1 MLTLY
6 ALTLCVGVAVVS
18 ASPFDQR
25 QCPYD
30 SCNQV
35 KEGVLNV
42 HIVPHTHDDVGWL
55 KTVDQY
61 YYGSRNNIQ
70 KAGVQYILDSVVKEL
85 WEDPKR
91 RFIYVETAFF
101 WKWWNKQKDATQQK
115 VKTLVKEGR
124 LQFIGGAWS
133 MNDEATTHYQSTI
146 DQFTWGLRKL
156 KDTFGQCG
164 IPTVGWQIDPFGHSR
179 EFASLLAGMGFQG
192 LFLGRIDYQDKGA
205 RLRDKRMEML
215 WRGDDDLGEKS
226 DIFTGVLF
234 NTYSPPPGFCFDVL
248 CGDEPVVDDVA
259 SPAHNVHR
267 RVSALLQYINAE
279 ASHYRSGHIVLT
291 MGGDFTYQDAGMW
304 YTNLDKLIEHTNR
317 VAEGKVHLFYST
329 PNCYLKAVH
338 DANPT
343 LPTKRDDFF
352 PYASDPNSFW
362 TGYFTSKPTIKL
374 YEREGNNVLQMV
386 KQLQVLAQ
394 LDSKNMDAIDELK
407 STMGVMQH
415 HDAVTGTEKA
425 HVAHDYERM
434 LSAAVAGAMEVT
446 AEAVNKL
453 MANNGTV
460 DFKWHR
466 CMLNES
472 SCHVSEH
479 SQRFMVSIYNPL
491 AWKLDAIPVRIPV
504 TEQKYKVTA
513 PNGDYIETQ
522 LVPIPK
528 EVIEIP
534 TRKSTA
540 THELVFVA
548 IKVKP
553 LGYKDFY
560 VEVEPNT
567 VKREERSV
575 NRETKDDKRKMDFYE
590 SVNDYWKNV
599 REQSFVNIETIDA
612 MDKKDLERPVKLNQ
626 DTGFDDEEEKEA
638 KFENTEKVFVNTD
651 NDKYLDPTLDILKD
665 NKEDEANVNI
675 AELQKLIKES
685 RIVKQ
690 MKHKPA
696 VKPVVNLPPLS
707 EDEMRMLSD
716 DPMIVQVYPEAEEM
730 VLRDQASNASFNVVN
745 PAIYIPHPSGGF
757 MSVSFDMAFYRAA
770 IGDNRAP
777 SRRSSGAYI
786 FRPNVTKPFIY
797 DKKCTSISGSIVN
810 ELRCVFTE
818 YVSLSVRSYVHP
830 LLVNWVEIDWVI
842 GSIPIED
849 NIGKEIVAM
858 YSSNMINNGEF
869 YTDSNGRQMLKRKLN
884 YRPQW
889 NLTLDEPI
897 AGNYYP
903 VTNKISIEDDK
914 YRFSVLTDRS
924 EGGASLTEGQ
934 IELMLHRRLLEDD
947 AFGVNEA
954 LNETANDQ
962 GLNVRGN
969 HWLVLSDLKNK
980 DSLIYERK
988 KLLEHHLRPQMMF
1001 ADTQISKE
1009 DYLKLKNCHGGV
1021 KDSLPIGLHLLTL
1034 EPWNEKQVLV
1044 RLENYLEK
1052 SDGKESIQFDI
1063 KKLFENVSL
1072 TAVKEVMLAAN
1083 QNVGKER
1090 MRWNIETPFDE
1101 EERSE
1106 SRETTGYELILQAK
1120 EIKTFIVD
1128 IE

>member
-1 MLTLY
+1 MF
-6 ALTLCVGVAVVS
+6 S
-18 ASPFDQR
+18 
-25 QCPYD
+25 
-30 SCNQV
+30 
-35 KEGVLNV
+35 
-42 HIVPHTHDDVGWL
+42 
-55 KTVDQY
+55 
-61 YYGSRNNIQ
+61 
-70 KAGVQYILDSVVKEL
+70 
-85 WEDPKR
+85 
-91 RFIYVETAFF
+91 
-101 WKWWNKQKDATQQK
+101 
-115 VKTLVKEGR
+115 
-124 LQFIGGAWS
+124 
-133 MNDEATTHYQSTI
+133 
-146 DQFTWGLRKL
+146 
-156 KDTFGQCG
+156 
-164 IPTVGWQIDPFGHSR
+164 
-179 EFASLLAGMGFQG
+179 
-192 LFLGRIDYQDKGA
+192 
-205 RLRDKRMEML
+205 
-215 WRGDDDLGEKS
+215 
-226 DIFTGVLF
+226 
-234 NTYSPPPGFCFDVL
+234 
-248 CGDEPVVDDVA
+248 
-259 SPAHNVHR
+259 R
-267 RVSALLQYINAE
+267 RVDLS
-279 ASHYRSGHIVLT
+279 
-291 MGGDFTYQDAGMW
+291 
-304 YTNLDKLIEHTNR
+304 
-317 VAEGKVHLFYST
+317 
-329 PNCYLKAVH
+329 
-338 DANPT
+338 
-343 LPTKRDDFF
+343 

-362 TGYFTSKPTIKL
+362 SGYFTSKPTIKL
-374 YEREGNNVLQMV
+374 YEREGNSVLQRDGFSPYASDPNSFWSGYFTSKPTIKLYEREGNSVLQMV

-434 LSAAVAGAMEVT
+434 LSAAVAGAVEVT
-446 AEAVNKL
+446 AEGVNKL
-453 MANNGTV
+453 MSNNGTA
-460 DFKWHR
+460 DFKWRR

-504 TEQKYKVTA
+504 TEQKYRVTA
-513 PNGDYIETQ
+513 PNGDYIDTQ

-553 LGYKDFY
+553 LGYKNFY

-575 NRETKDDKRKMDFYE
+575 NREAKDDKKKMDFYE

-690 MKHKPA
+690 MKHKAA

-716 DPMIVQVYPEAEEM
+716 DPMIVQVYPEAEEV
-730 VLRDQASNASFNVVN
+730 VLRDQASNASFNVEN

-858 YSSNMINNGEF
+858 YNSNIINNGEF

-954 LNETANDQ
+954 LNETANDK

-1034 EPWNEKQVLV
+1034 EPWNEKQILV

-1083 QNVGKER
+1083 QNIGKER
-1090 MRWNIETPFDE
+1090 MRWNIETPFEE
-1101 EERSE
+1101 EERCE
-1106 SRETTGYELILQAK
+1106 SRETTGFEVILQAK

>member
-1 MLTLY
+1 MNKT
-6 ALTLCVGVAVVS
+6 AVVYS
-18 ASPFDQR
+18 KHKRSPPDNLCSFQ
-25 QCPYD
+25 

-101 WKWWNKQKDATQQK
+101 WKWWNKQNDATQQK

-205 RLRDKRMEML
+205 RLRDRRMEML

-226 DIFTGVLF
+226 DIFTGVLY

-259 SPAHNVHR
+259 SPAHNVDR

-434 LSAAVAGAMEVT
+434 LSAAVAGAVEVT

-453 MANNGTV
+453 MSNNGTV

-504 TEQKYKVTA
+504 TEQKYRVTA

-553 LGYKDFY
+553 LGYKNFF

-567 VKREERSV
+567 VKREKRSV

-612 MDKKDLERPVKLNQ
+612 MDKKDVERPVKLNQ
-626 DTGFDDEEEKEA
+626 DTGFDDEDEKEA

-716 DPMIVQVYPEAEEM
+716 DPMIVQVYPEAEEVVM
-730 VLRDQASNASFNVVN
+730 RDQASNASFNVEN

-858 YSSNMINNGEF
+858 YNSNMINNGEF

-988 KLLEHHLRPQMMF
+988 KLLEHHLRPQMIF

-1021 KDSLPIGLHLLTL
+1021 KYSLPIGLHLLTL
-1034 EPWNEKQVLV
+1034 EPWNDKQVLI

-1090 MRWNIETPFDE
+1090 MRWNIETPFED

-1106 SRETTGYELILQAK
+1106 SRETTGFEVILQAK
-1120 EIKTFIVD
+1120 EIKTFIVV